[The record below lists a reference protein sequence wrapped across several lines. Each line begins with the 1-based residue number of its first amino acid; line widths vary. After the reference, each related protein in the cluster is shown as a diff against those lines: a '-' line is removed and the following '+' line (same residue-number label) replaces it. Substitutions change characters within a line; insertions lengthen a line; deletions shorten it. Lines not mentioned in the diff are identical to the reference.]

1 MFRIRQAK
9 RGTLFR
15 VIVSTRAS
23 YGCTPTGL
31 PTGIV
36 SVGLDVTRFRRAGVQ
51 FSSGQNIFCFSFLFL
66 LPKIRIAKAGN
77 DFCTELDK
85 MRSNCRFAF
94 NPMVGGIII
103 FSIFSVSFLI
113 QPPVLASEAGPL
125 KIALLPILDALPFY
139 VAEDNGYFEK
149 QGVQVKAV
157 PVASAMER
165 DQLMQSGEID
175 GMLNEM
181 ISSANFNRE
190 QIRVK
195 IVSAARKAYPDD
207 PLFRILSAPGSQI
220 DTPEKLAG
228 ASIGISKN
236 TIIEYVTDRLLADEN
251 IPAAQIE
258 KQSIPVIP
266 ERYQLLMQNRIKAA
280 TLPDP
285 LAKSAMQAG
294 AVLVVDDA
302 KHPRYSMSVLTF
314 SLQTLEKRPGAV
326 RGFLMAW
333 DQAAADINAS
343 PEAHRELLLKK
354 IRVPKNVQYSYK
366 IPAYPRKEVPEPGQ
380 WADVMDWMVSK
391 GLLNQALRYEDCVTT
406 NFLP

>member
-1 MFRIRQAK
+1 
-9 RGTLFR
+9 
-15 VIVSTRAS
+15 
-23 YGCTPTGL
+23 
-31 PTGIV
+31 
-36 SVGLDVTRFRRAGVQ
+36 
-51 FSSGQNIFCFSFLFL
+51 
-66 LPKIRIAKAGN
+66 
-77 DFCTELDK
+77 
-85 MRSNCRFAF
+85 
-94 NPMVGGIII
+94 
-103 FSIFSVSFLI
+103 
-113 QPPVLASEAGPL
+113 
-125 KIALLPILDALPFY
+125 LPILDALPFY

-220 DTPEKLAG
+220 DTPKKLAG

-302 KHPRYSMSVLTF
+302 KYPRYSMSVLTF

-326 RGFLMAW
+326 RGFLKAW